1 MKKEAKV
8 EFGIEIVKPW
18 SKEMYA
24 HNEALAEVVK
34 EKVHVLWVAAYEA
47 AEAEFVD
54 EDDLGNEFIDMQW
67 DEASSEMVE
76 IQKAITY
83 YSYSNQSIGEVAE
96 EVGINCEQGD
106 ILGVSAGVTGEGLRM
121 PSRRLR
127 EVVSKVE

>member
-34 EKVHVLWVAAYEA
+34 AKVHALWVAAYEA

-67 DEASSEMVE
+67 DGASNEMVR
-76 IQKAITY
+76 IQEAITY
-83 YSYSNQSIGEVAE
+83 YSFSNQSIGEVADEVE
-96 EVGINCEQGD
+96 ETLED
-106 ILGVSAGVTGEGLRM
+106 M
-121 PSRRLR
+121 PLYQLK
-127 EVVSKVE
+127 ELVEELEIKLDKGFIGFN

>member
-34 EKVHVLWVAAYEA
+34 AKVHALWVAAYEA

-67 DEASSEMVE
+67 ESASSDMIE
-76 IQKAITY
+76 IQEAITY
-83 YSYSNQSIGEVAE
+83 YSFSNQSIGEVADEVE
-96 EVGINCEQGD
+96 ETLEDMPLYQLTDLVEELDIKLDTGFVGFN
-106 ILGVSAGVTGEGLRM
+106 
-121 PSRRLR
+121 
-127 EVVSKVE
+127 

>member
-67 DEASSEMVE
+67 DGASEDMIK
-76 IQKAITY
+76 IQQAITY
-83 YSYSNQSIGEVAE
+83 YSYSNQSIGDVAE
-96 EVGINCEQGD
+96 EVEDQLEN
-106 ILGVSAGVTGEGLRM
+106 M
-121 PSRRLR
+121 PLYQLK
-127 EVVSKVE
+127 ELVEELEIKLEKDFIGFNN